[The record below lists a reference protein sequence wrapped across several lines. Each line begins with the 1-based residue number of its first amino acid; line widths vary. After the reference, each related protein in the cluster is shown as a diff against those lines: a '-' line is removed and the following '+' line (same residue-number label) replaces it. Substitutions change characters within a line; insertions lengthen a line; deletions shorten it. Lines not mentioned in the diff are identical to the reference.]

1 MKTFVTGARGS
12 VQARISGFSVVEL
25 MTVIAILAIVAA
37 FAVPG
42 FQAVINNNR
51 LASASNELTAT
62 LQAARIEAIRRGVR
76 SVVCPS
82 DDGETCTTGARWR
95 GFLAFEDDN
104 GNGDFDAGER
114 VQRSFVLSPPTEMWA
129 SGNVSGDS
137 RIVFRHDG
145 FAYDKDRQNL
155 MAGNLRACI
164 PTQYPNENSRDV
176 SLAAGG
182 RVAVQRI
189 DSDGACG
196 APGNP

>member
-1 MKTFVTGARGS
+1 MKTIVTGARGS

-37 FAVPG
+37 AAVPG
-42 FQAVINNNR
+42 FQAVVNNNR

-95 GFLAFEDDN
+95 GFISFEDAD
-104 GNGDFDAGER
+104 GDGDFDAGER
-114 VQRSFVLSPPTEMWA
+114 VQRAFVLSPPTELWA
-129 SGNVSGDS
+129 SGNVSTDS

-145 FAYDKDRQNL
+145 FAYDKDRRTL

-164 PTQYPNENSRDV
+164 PTEYPNENSRDV

-182 RVAVQRI
+182 RVAVQRL
-189 DSDGACG
+189 DTDGACG